1 MKLFFISL
9 FLFISYSLFGSSNL
23 KYLQEYAKN
32 EPIPVS
38 YNLKPLD
45 KVNVFD
51 FSNLTTASLSSY
63 PYYKLE
69 KVESEAIVPFI
80 PINDKWYTQDFSSDP
95 FDGIVEVLIMGEP
108 LPSTYVTL
116 FLASILAFTVA
127 KYNKLHNKT
136 GFQEIS

>member
-9 FLFISYSLFGSSNL
+9 FLFISYSLFGSSNF
-23 KYLQEYAKN
+23 KYLQEYVKN

-38 YNLKPLD
+38 YGLKPLD
-45 KVNVFD
+45 KTNIFD
-51 FSNLTTASLSSY
+51 FSTLTTASLSSY

-80 PINDKWYTQDFSSDP
+80 PVNEKWYTEDFSSDP
-95 FDGIVEVLIMGEP
+95 FNGIVDILIMGEP

-127 KYNKLHNKT
+127 KYNKLHNKA